1 MVNEAPT
8 FNGLVQ
14 PYMENSYVMSGNYSR
29 GFNFTLE
36 SESYQL
42 SGGKV
47 SDITFSNEV
56 HF

>member
-8 FNGLVQ
+8 FDGLVQ

-36 SESYQL
+36 SEIYQL

-47 SDITFSNEV
+47 QPI
-56 HF
+56 